1 MTAEIEAIRGDDE
14 EAFLFAQALR
24 AAEAVLF
31 ASREPVSEQALAGR
45 LPPSTDVPAV
55 LARLQAA
62 YSGRGV
68 NLVRVAGLWVFRT
81 APDLAA
87 SLARE
92 VEEPRKLSRAAL
104 ETLAII
110 AYHQPVTRAEIEDI
124 RGVATS
130 RGTLDTLLESSWI
143 RLRGRR
149 RTPGRPVT
157 YGTTAAFLAH
167 FGLDAIDDL
176 PGLDELKGAGF
187 IDGRVP
193 SAFSVPLPSDSPA
206 LTGDEDPLEDGP
218 LEDNLFERLGEE
230 VGERFGEGGEPDE
243 DAP

>member
-1 MTAEIEAIRGDDE
+1 MTVIERISRFDPE
-14 EAFLFAQALR
+14 VHSLSEAMR

-31 ASREPVSEQALAGR
+31 ASREPVSEADLASR
-45 LPPSTDVPAV
+45 LPADTDVSAV
-55 LARLQAA
+55 LARLQAFYA
-62 YSGRGV
+62 GRGI
-68 NLVRVAGLWVFRT
+68 NLVRVAGAWAFRT

-110 AYHQPVTRAEIEDI
+110 AYHQPVTRAEIEEI

-130 RGTLDTLLESSWI
+130 RGTIDALLETSWI

-157 YGTTAAFLAH
+157 YGTTPAFLAH
-167 FGLDAIDDL
+167 FGLDSIEDL

-187 IDGRVP
+187 IDGRLPP
-193 SAFSVPLPSDSPA
+193 SFSVPLPSDA
-206 LTGDEDPLEDGP
+206 AELTDDEDPLEDGP
-218 LEDNLFERLGEE
+218 LADDLFMPGESAD
-230 VGERFGEGGEPDE
+230 GDE
-243 DAP
+243 EA

>member
-1 MTAEIEAIRGDDE
+1 MIASLADLGGDDDGSHN
-14 EAFLFAQALR
+14 FAEALR

-31 ASREPVSEQALAGR
+31 ASREPISEQDLAGR
-45 LPPSTDVPAV
+45 LPPGIDVPAV
-55 LARLQAA
+55 MARLHAA
-62 YSGRGV
+62 YSCRGV
-68 NLVRVAGLWVFRT
+68 NVVRVAGRWAFRT

-130 RGTLDTLLESSWI
+130 RGTLDVLLESAWI

-157 YGTTAAFLAH
+157 YGTTVAFLAH

-176 PGLDELKGAGF
+176 PGLGELKGAGF

-193 SAFSVPLPSDSPA
+193 SAFSVPLPSDHPS

-218 LEDNLFERLGEE
+218 LEDNLFDQLGGEE
-230 VGERFGEGGEPDE
+230 EDDDDDAGPD
-243 DAP
+243 PR